1 MIVLAVDFEQTVGL
15 GSLLVGLLVAFV
27 GLVVLFYGARW
38 RAAYTIAATQAE
50 ELRKALNDERG
61 RAERAEARERESL
74 VVLADQKQTISRLEA
89 LPDLS
94 KILEFLAKQ
103 EEGATVRTRDAVAAV
118 ESFLAVHEERAQD
131 RHESQIAVLSGLA
144 AHLEKMK
151 KANG

>member
-1 MIVLAVDFEQTVGL
+1 MILAVDFEQTVGL
-15 GSLLVGLLVAFV
+15 GSLLVGLIVAFV
-27 GLVVLFYGARW
+27 GLVILFYGARW
-38 RAAYTIAATQAE
+38 RAAYTVAATQAD
-50 ELRKALNDERG
+50 ELRKALGDERG
-61 RAERAEARERESL
+61 RAERAETRERDSL
-74 VVLADQKQTISRLEA
+74 RILAEQKQTITRLES

-94 KILEFLAKQ
+94 RILDYLAKQ
-103 EEGATVRTRDAVAAV
+103 EEGAVVRARDAVAAV